1 MVLDKLKDPV
11 FWLFKVNV
19 EFLLIE
25 IYLFYID
32 KFTLLQ
38 LFYLFLGNVA
48 LFSVIYLQVKY
59 KIGIGFSWKFHPPKP
74 ECGR

>member
-32 KFTLLQ
+32 KFTLSQ
-38 LFYLFLGNVA
+38 LIFVFLGNMI
-48 LFSVIYLQVKY
+48 LFVMTLMIKETRDLNKRLRT
-59 KIGIGFSWKFHPPKP
+59 WL
-74 ECGR
+74 RL

>member
-1 MVLDKLKDPV
+1 MLNKLKDPV
-11 FWLFKVNV
+11 FWLFKINV

-48 LFSVIYLQVKY
+48 LFAVIYLIKETRDLN
-59 KIGIGFSWKFHPPKP
+59 KRLRTWL
-74 ECGR
+74 RL